1 MWPLVG
7 SDPGIL
13 RSVIPLRDA
22 NPTKRFPVVTL
33 ALIAANVA
41 VFLLWQPSF
50 GTQLEQQTF
59 YFCHAEIPWE
69 VSHQENLARG
79 GLEAR
84 AALDADLGPG
94 AGVDVQTLVQQECPD
109 KSWWLAIFV
118 AMFLHGG
125 WFHIAGNMLF
135 LWIFGNNVEDRLGY
149 VVYPLFYVL
158 GGLAASGLQL
168 AFAPDSTIPSL
179 GASGAIG
186 GILGA
191 YIVLFPRARV
201 LTLII
206 FFFITVVEIPAGV
219 VLAIWFVLQLFSG
232 VGQLGAEV
240 GGGVAYWAHVV
251 GSHSVHSWRGSSTGG
266 AAGSGRRSTASRR
279 APSGDD
285 VVSDIIWRMDA
296 RSIVLEAR
304 LGAGLSQREVAR
316 RSGVPQASI
325 SRIERGLVSPR
336 TETLDRLLRA
346 CGKDVG
352 LIVRPGTGLDRTLI
366 RDKLHLT
373 TAERARLAVR
383 EWENTRAFD
392 RAARG

>member
-1 MWPLVG
+1 M
-7 SDPGIL
+7 
-13 RSVIPLRDA
+13 IPLRDA

-69 VSHQENLARG
+69 VSHQENLAQG
-79 GLEAR
+79 GLDAR

-94 AGVDVQTLVQQECPD
+94 AGVDVQALMQQECPD

-149 VVYPLFYVL
+149 AVYPLFYVL

-186 GILGA
+186 AILGA
-191 YIVLFPRARV
+191 YIVLFPGARILSLV
-201 LTLII
+201 LLG
-206 FFFITVVEIPAGV
+206 FFYQLLEVPALVILGYWFI
-219 VLAIWFVLQLFSG
+219 LQLVSG
-232 VGQLGAEV
+232 FGSFGAESAQ
-240 GGGVAYWAHVV
+240 GGVAFFAHIGGFVV
-251 GSHSVHSWRGSSTGG
+251 GMVVGVLLRVTGAG
-266 AAGSGRRSTASRR
+266 AGRRG
-279 APSGDD
+279 PS
-285 VVSDIIWRMDA
+285 A
-296 RSIVLEAR
+296 
-304 LGAGLSQREVAR
+304 
-316 RSGVPQASI
+316 VPM
-325 SRIERGLVSPR
+325 G
-336 TETLDRLLRA
+336 
-346 CGKDVG
+346 
-352 LIVRPGTGLDRTLI
+352 
-366 RDKLHLT
+366 
-373 TAERARLAVR
+373 
-383 EWENTRAFD
+383 
-392 RAARG
+392 

>member
-69 VSHQENLARG
+69 VSHQENLAQG
-79 GLEAR
+79 GLDAR

-94 AGVDVQTLVQQECPD
+94 AGVDVQTLVQIECPD

-191 YIVLFPRARV
+191 YIVLFPHARV

-232 VGQLGAEV
+232 VGQLGADV
-240 GGGVAYWAHVV
+240 GGGVAYWAHVGGFV
-251 GSHSVHSWRGSSTGG
+251 TGLVLIYPFLV
-266 AAGSGRRSTASRR
+266 GRRDPP
-279 APSGDD
+279 APT
-285 VVSDIIWRMDA
+285 
-296 RSIVLEAR
+296 
-304 LGAGLSQREVAR
+304 GAYR
-316 RSGVPQASI
+316 P
-325 SRIERGLVSPR
+325 SP
-336 TETLDRLLRA
+336 
-346 CGKDVG
+346 
-352 LIVRPGTGLDRTLI
+352 
-366 RDKLHLT
+366 
-373 TAERARLAVR
+373 
-383 EWENTRAFD
+383 W
-392 RAARG
+392 

>member
-1 MWPLVG
+1 
-7 SDPGIL
+7 
-13 RSVIPLRDA
+13 VIPLRDA

-79 GLEAR
+79 GLDAR

-94 AGVDVQTLVQQECPD
+94 AGVDVQTLVQVECPD

-125 WFHIAGNMLF
+125 WFHLAGNMLF

-191 YIVLFPRARV
+191 YIVLFPHARV

-219 VLAIWFVLQLFSG
+219 VLAIWFVLQLFAAWASSG
-232 VGQLGAEV
+232 RRWGAGSRTGPTSV
-240 GGGVAYWAHVV
+240 VSRSVRSWPGCSTGVAV
-251 GSHSVHSWRGSSTGG
+251 GSGP
-266 AAGSGRRSTASRR
+266 RSTASGRG
-279 APSGDD
+279 PTGHD
-285 VVSDIIWRMDA
+285 VVSYIIWRMDA

-366 RDKLHLT
+366 RDKLSLT

>member
-1 MWPLVG
+1 M
-7 SDPGIL
+7 
-13 RSVIPLRDA
+13 IPLRDA

-69 VSHQENLARG
+69 VSHQENLAQG
-79 GLEAR
+79 GLDAR

-94 AGVDVQTLVQQECPD
+94 AGVDVQTLVQDECPD

-232 VGQLGAEV
+232 VGQLGADV
-240 GGGVAYWAHVV
+240 GGGVAYWAHVGGFAFGALVAWLFYRRRGGLGPTEYGV
-251 GSHSVHSWRGSSTGG
+251 GRGPFG
-266 AAGSGRRSTASRR
+266 
-279 APSGDD
+279 
-285 VVSDIIWRMDA
+285 
-296 RSIVLEAR
+296 
-304 LGAGLSQREVAR
+304 Q
-316 RSGVPQASI
+316 
-325 SRIERGLVSPR
+325 
-336 TETLDRLLRA
+336 
-346 CGKDVG
+346 
-352 LIVRPGTGLDRTLI
+352 
-366 RDKLHLT
+366 
-373 TAERARLAVR
+373 
-383 EWENTRAFD
+383 
-392 RAARG
+392 